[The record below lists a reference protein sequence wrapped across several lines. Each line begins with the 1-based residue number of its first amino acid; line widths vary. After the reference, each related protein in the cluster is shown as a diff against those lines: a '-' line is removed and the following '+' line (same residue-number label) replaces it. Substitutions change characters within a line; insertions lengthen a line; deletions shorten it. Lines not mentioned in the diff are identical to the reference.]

1 MIQLTDKAKIEVKK
15 LVEQQTKPGTF
26 LRVGVKVGGCSGL
39 SYDVFFDDKMN
50 PGDKIYEAGGFMV
63 VCDPKSALYL
73 DGMTIDYSTELV
85 GAGFKFIN
93 PKATGSCGCG
103 TSFAV

>member
-15 LVEQQTKPGTF
+15 LIEQQAKPGAF

-39 SYDVFFDDKMN
+39 SYDVNFDDKMN
-50 PGDKIYEAGGFMV
+50 PGDKIYDASGVMV
-63 VCDPKSALYL
+63 VCDSKSALYL

-85 GAGFKFIN
+85 GAGFKFVN